1 MLNELG
7 SGSSKDPDMERS
19 AHEAGRGLRGR
30 YPGAAGTDGACEDG
44 VRVRCRLACAEG
56 RYVRVPEYAHLLKR
70 KYGRGKR
77 VELSHRPSGSSGLQ
91 QGGLG
96 CVR

>member
-1 MLNELG
+1 MEL
-7 SGSSKDPDMERS
+7 S
-19 AHEAGRGLRGR
+19 AHQAGRGLRGR
-30 YPGAAGTDGACEDG
+30 YPGSTGTDPACEDG
-44 VRVRCRLACAEG
+44 LRVRCRLACAER
-56 RYVRVPEYAHLLKR
+56 RYVRGCLSTPICSSASS
-70 KYGRGKR
+70 GRGMR